1 MRKYSKQTRI
11 LVAVDC
17 IIFGFDGEKLK
28 ILLIKRGFEPEK
40 DKWSV
45 MGGFVQSNES
55 PAQAASR
62 VLKELTG
69 LENIYMEQTEVFG
82 DINRDPIERTIS
94 IGYYA
99 FIDINKY
106 KTQITDLYHAEWID
120 IESIPQL
127 IFDHDQM
134 IDVALN
140 KLRYKAALHPILFE
154 LLPKK
159 FTIPQ
164 IQTLYEQVYGSELDK
179 RNFSR
184 KLLSTGLLIKL
195 QEKDKLN
202 SKKGAFFY
210 QLNEDNYKNNF
221 EKFLNFIPNP
231 QALVEA
237 QS

>member
-17 IIFGFDGEKLK
+17 IIFGFDGERLK
-28 ILLIKRGFEPEK
+28 VLLIKRGFEPEK
-40 DKWSV
+40 NKWSV
-45 MGGFVQSNES
+45 MGGFVQPDES
-55 PAQAASR
+55 PSEAATR

-69 LENIYMEQTEVFG
+69 LEDIYMEQTEVFG
-82 DINRDPIERTIS
+82 NIDRDPIERTIS

-99 FIDINKY
+99 FIEINKY

-120 IESIPQL
+120 IIEIPPL
-127 IFDHDQM
+127 IFDHNRM
-134 IDVALN
+134 IEVALN

-154 LLPKK
+154 LLPEK

-164 IQTLYEQVYGSELDK
+164 IQTLYEQVYGSGLDK

-184 KLLSTGLLIKL
+184 KLFSTGLLVKL
-195 QEKDKLN
+195 QEKDKSS

-210 QLNEDNYKNNF
+210 KLNQDSYKDNF

-231 QALVEA
+231 QALL
-237 QS
+237 S